1 MLTLGIE
8 TSCDETSVAVVG
20 DGRKV
25 LSNLI
30 HSQVDVHSEFGG
42 VVPELAARDHLER
55 LPHLLD
61 VALDQAGIKPSDLD
75 LLAVTRGP
83 GLVGCLLVG
92 VGVGEGLAAAWSKP
106 LTGVNHLWGHIYAAM
121 LSRGDLEPPL
131 LGLVVSGA
139 HSDLVRM
146 PEHGRFE
153 VIGRT
158 RDDAA
163 GEAFDKAARMLG
175 LGYPGGPA
183 LDKLARTGDAR
194 RQKLPQPSLAGLEYS
209 FSGLKTALLYRLRDL
224 GESVTPQDKAD
235 LAASFERSVVE
246 SLLEKLDQA
255 LSASPYPE
263 VVVSGGVAANTLL
276 RKRATEVVGTRAR
289 LTMPPLELCTDNAAM
304 IAAAGYFS
312 QFTSPPRGEDESS
325 YFTSPPREEVES
337 RYFTSPPH
345 GEDESSYFTSP
356 PRGEVESR
364 LRLSGG
370 AVGPVLVD
378 PSLGW

>member
-1 MLTLGIE
+1 MPLTLGIE
-8 TSCDETSVAVVG
+8 TSCDETSVALVQG
-20 DGRKV
+20 GRRV
-25 LSNLI
+25 LANVI
-30 HSQVDVHSEFGG
+30 HSQVDLHKEFGG

-61 VALDQAGIKPSDLD
+61 LALEEAGVQPSDID

-92 VGVGEGLAAAWSKP
+92 VGVGDGLATAWAKP

-121 LSRGDLEPPL
+121 LTRPELEPPL

-183 LDKLARTGDAR
+183 LDRLARTGDPR
-194 RQKLPQPSLAGLEYS
+194 RQPLPKPSLPGLEFS

-224 GESVTPQDKAD
+224 GAEAGEQEKAD
-235 LAASFERSVVE
+235 LAAAFERSVVE
-246 SLLEKLDQA
+246 SLLEKLNEA
-255 LSASPYPE
+255 LTKSPVAE
-263 VVVSGGVAANTLL
+263 VVVAGGVAANTLL
-276 RKRATEVVGTRAR
+276 RRRAAEVVGDRAR

-304 IAAAGYFS
+304 IAAAGFY
-312 QFTSPPRGEDESS
+312 
-325 YFTSPPREEVES
+325 
-337 RYFTSPPH
+337 
-345 GEDESSYFTSP
+345 
-356 PRGEVESR
+356 
-364 LRLSGG
+364 GG
-370 AVGPVLVD
+370 KPQPITVD
-378 PSLGW
+378 PSLGWD

>member
-1 MLTLGIE
+1 M
-8 TSCDETSVAVVG
+8 
-20 DGRKV
+20 DGGRRV
-25 LSNLI
+25 LSNVI
-30 HSQVDVHSEFGG
+30 HSQVDLHKEFGG

-61 VALDQAGIKPSDLD
+61 LALGKAGVQPSDID
-75 LLAVTRGP
+75 LLAATRGP

-92 VGVGEGLAAAWSKP
+92 VGVGAGLATAWAKP

-121 LSRGDLEPPL
+121 LTRPDLEPPL

-183 LDKLARTGDAR
+183 LDRLARTGDAR
-194 RQKLPQPSLAGLEYS
+194 RQPLPKPSLPGLEFS

-224 GESVTPQDKAD
+224 GAEAGEQERAD
-235 LAASFERSVVE
+235 LAAAFERSVVE
-246 SLLEKLDQA
+246 SLLEKLDEA
-255 LSASPYPE
+255 LSRAPVAE
-263 VVVSGGVAANTLL
+263 VVVAGGVAANTLL
-276 RKRATEVVGTRAR
+276 RRRAAEVVAGRAR

-304 IAAAGYFS
+304 IAAAGFYGG
-312 QFTSPPRGEDESS
+312 PPRAA
-325 YFTSPPREEVES
+325 T
-337 RYFTSPPH
+337 
-345 GEDESSYFTSP
+345 
-356 PRGEVESR
+356 
-364 LRLSGG
+364 
-370 AVGPVLVD
+370 VD
-378 PSLGW
+378 PSLGWD

>member
-1 MLTLGIE
+1 
-8 TSCDETSVAVVG
+8 VAG
-20 DGRKV
+20 GRRV
-25 LSNLI
+25 LSNVI
-30 HSQVDVHSEFGG
+30 HSQADLHQEYGG

-61 VALDQAGIKPSDLD
+61 LALEKAGVQPSDID
-75 LLAVTRGP
+75 LVAVTRGP

-92 VGVGEGLAAAWSKP
+92 VGVGDGLATAWEKP

-121 LSRGDLEPPL
+121 LTRPDLEPPL

-183 LDKLARTGDAR
+183 LDRLARTGDPR
-194 RQKLPQPSLAGLEYS
+194 RQPLPKPSLPGLEFS

-224 GESVTPQDKAD
+224 GAEAGEQEKAD
-235 LAASFERSVVE
+235 LAAAFERSVVE
-246 SLLEKLDQA
+246 SLLEKLNEA
-255 LSASPYPE
+255 LTKSPVAE
-263 VVVSGGVAANTLL
+263 VVVAGGVAANTLL
-276 RKRATEVVGTRAR
+276 RRRAAEVVGDRAR

-304 IAAAGYFS
+304 IAAAGFY
-312 QFTSPPRGEDESS
+312 
-325 YFTSPPREEVES
+325 
-337 RYFTSPPH
+337 
-345 GEDESSYFTSP
+345 
-356 PRGEVESR
+356 
-364 LRLSGG
+364 GG
-370 AVGPVLVD
+370 KPQPITVD
-378 PSLGW
+378 PSLGWD

>member
-1 MLTLGIE
+1 MALTLGIE
-8 TSCDETSVAVVG
+8 TSCDETSVAVVA
-20 DGRKV
+20 DGRHV
-25 LSNLI
+25 LANVI
-30 HSQVDVHSEFGG
+30 HSQVELHKGFGG

-55 LPHLLD
+55 LPQLLD
-61 VALDQAGIKPSDLD
+61 LALDQARITPADLD

-121 LSRGDLEPPL
+121 LTRPDLEPPL

-146 PEHGRFE
+146 PAHGRFE

-175 LGYPGGPA
+175 LGFPGGPA
-183 LDKLARTGDAR
+183 LDRLARKGDPR
-194 RQKLPQPSLAGLEYS
+194 RQPLPKPSLPGLEYS

-224 GESVTPQDKAD
+224 GDTITEEDRAD
-235 LAASFERSVVE
+235 LAAAFEHSVVE
-246 SLLEKLDQA
+246 SLLEKLDRA
-255 LSASPYPE
+255 LDETPASE
-263 VVVSGGVAANTLL
+263 VVVAGGVAANSEL
-276 RKRATEVVGTRAR
+276 RQRAAEVVAGRAR

-304 IAAAGYFS
+304 IAAAAFYAER
-312 QFTSPPRGEDESS
+312 RGAD
-325 YFTSPPREEVES
+325 
-337 RYFTSPPH
+337 
-345 GEDESSYFTSP
+345 
-356 PRGEVESR
+356 
-364 LRLSGG
+364 
-370 AVGPVLVD
+370 VD
-378 PSLGW
+378 PSLSW

>member
-1 MLTLGIE
+1 VD
-8 TSCDETSVAVVG
+8 S
-20 DGRKV
+20 GRRV
-25 LSNLI
+25 LSNVI
-30 HSQVDVHSEFGG
+30 HSQVDLHQEFGG

-61 VALDQAGIKPSDLD
+61 LALEKAGVQPSDID

-92 VGVGEGLAAAWSKP
+92 VGVGEGLATAWAKP

-121 LSRGDLEPPL
+121 LTRPDLEPPL

-183 LDKLARTGDAR
+183 LDRLARTGDAR
-194 RQKLPQPSLAGLEYS
+194 RQPLPKPSLHGLEFS

-224 GESVTPQDKAD
+224 GAEAGEKEKAD
-235 LAASFERSVVE
+235 LAAAFERSVVE
-246 SLLEKLDQA
+246 SLVEKLDEA
-255 LSASPYPE
+255 LSRAPVSE
-263 VVVSGGVAANTLL
+263 VVVAGGVAANTLL
-276 RKRATEVVGTRAR
+276 RQRATEVVAGRAR

-304 IAAAGYFS
+304 IAAAGFLAGTR
-312 QFTSPPRGEDESS
+312 QAAT
-325 YFTSPPREEVES
+325 
-337 RYFTSPPH
+337 
-345 GEDESSYFTSP
+345 
-356 PRGEVESR
+356 
-364 LRLSGG
+364 
-370 AVGPVLVD
+370 VD
-378 PSLGW
+378 PSLGWD